1 MNSLNILHINNCFGL
16 GGAFIAAYNL
26 HQGLSKAGIQSFF
39 AYKYEING
47 VFQEKANDLKN
58 TVQIVQRKN
67 QFVDLANSITRRV
80 GLNYVANPS
89 IAALKHQ
96 ACYQNAALLNFHLL
110 HDDYFSYLMLP
121 TLTRDK
127 PAVYTLHDMWSFTGH
142 CAYSYDCSKW
152 QTGCGKCP
160 YPNALPPIQR
170 DATSLEWK
178 LKNWAYRHSNL
189 TIVAPSRWLAECAKQ
204 SMLNCFPIHHIPYG
218 IDTVAYQPLDQQQC
232 QSELGI
238 PQHKKVLIFGAQDL
252 TNRRKGGDLLL
263 KALSGIPKSLKAE
276 IVLLTFGDEANA
288 ISNAAEIEVLHLGY
302 ISSDRLK
309 AIAYSAADL
318 FLFPTRA
325 DVCGLVGLEA
335 AACGTPTVAFNVGGV
350 PDYVRPG
357 ITGYLAKPEDADD
370 FCNGI
375 VQLLEDVNLRDR
387 MSQNCRKVA
396 VEEYSLEVQ
405 AQQYIQLYQQILNL

>member
-26 HQGLSKAGIQSFF
+26 HQGLSRAGIQSFF
-39 AYKYEING
+39 AYKDEIEG
-47 VFQEKANDLKN
+47 VFREKAKDLKN
-58 TVQIVQRKN
+58 TVEIVQRNN
-67 QFVDLANSITRRV
+67 QFVDLANSIATRV
-80 GLNYVANPS
+80 GLNFFANPS

-96 ACYQNAALLNFHLL
+96 ACYQNASLLNFHTI

-121 TLTRDK
+121 SLTRDK
-127 PAVYTLHDMWSFTGH
+127 PGVCTLHDMWSFTGH

-160 YPNALPPIQR
+160 YPNALPAIER

-178 LKNWAYRHSNL
+178 LKNWAYQHSNL
-189 TIVAPSRWLAECAKQ
+189 TIVAPSRWVAECAKQ
-204 SMLNCFPIHHIPYG
+204 SMLNCFPIHYIPYG

-252 TNRRKGGDLLL
+252 TNRRKGSDLLL
-263 KALSGIPKSLKAE
+263 KALSRIPKSLKAE
-276 IVLLTFGDEANA
+276 IVLLTFGDQAKA
-288 ISNAAEIEVLHLGY
+288 ISNLAEIEVLHLGY

-309 AIAYSAADL
+309 AVAYSAADL

-335 AACGTPTVAFNVGGV
+335 AACCTPTVAFNVGGV

-357 ITGYLAKPEDADD
+357 ITGYLAKPEDTDD

-387 MSQNCRKVA
+387 MNQNCRKVA

-405 AQQYIQLYQQILNL
+405 AQRYIQLYQQILNL

>member
-26 HQGLSKAGIQSFF
+26 HQGLSRADIQSFF
-39 AYKYEING
+39 AYKDEIDG

-58 TVQIVQRKN
+58 TVQIVQRNN
-67 QFVDLANSITRRV
+67 QFVDLANSITTRV
-80 GLNYVANPS
+80 GLNFVANPS

-96 ACYQNAALLNFHLL
+96 ACYQNASLLNFHTL

-121 TLTRDK
+121 SLTRDK
-127 PAVYTLHDMWSFTGH
+127 PGVCTLHDMWSFTGH

-160 YPNALPPIQR
+160 YPNALPAIER

-189 TIVAPSRWLAECAKQ
+189 TIVAPSRWLAE
-204 SMLNCFPIHHIPYG
+204 
-218 IDTVAYQPLDQQQC
+218 
-232 QSELGI
+232 
-238 PQHKKVLIFGAQDL
+238 
-252 TNRRKGGDLLL
+252 
-263 KALSGIPKSLKAE
+263 
-276 IVLLTFGDEANA
+276 
-288 ISNAAEIEVLHLGY
+288 
-302 ISSDRLK
+302 
-309 AIAYSAADL
+309 
-318 FLFPTRA
+318 
-325 DVCGLVGLEA
+325 
-335 AACGTPTVAFNVGGV
+335 
-350 PDYVRPG
+350 RPG

-405 AQQYIQLYQQILNL
+405 AQRYIQLYQQILRESSTVALNKF

>member
-1 MNSLNILHINNCFGL
+1 MNSLNILHINNWFGL

-26 HQGLSKAGIQSFF
+26 HQGLSRAGIQSFF
-39 AYKYEING
+39 AYKDEIDG
-47 VFQEKANDLKN
+47 VFQKKANDLKN
-58 TVQIVQRKN
+58 TVQIIQRKN
-67 QFVDLANSITRRV
+67 QFVDLANSITRRI

-89 IAALKHQ
+89 IADLKHQ

-121 TLTRDK
+121 SLTRDK
-127 PAVYTLHDMWSFTGH
+127 PAVYTLHDMWGFTGH

-178 LKNWAYRHSNL
+178 LKNWAYQHSNL

-204 SMLNCFPIHHIPYG
+204 SMLNCFPIHHIPHG

-252 TNRRKGGDLLL
+252 TNRRKGADLLL
-263 KALSGIPKSLKAE
+263 KALSRIPKSLKAE
-276 IVLLTFGDEANA
+276 TVLLTFGDEAKA
-288 ISNAAEIEVLHLGY
+288 ISNAAEMEVLHLGY

-309 AIAYSAADL
+309 AIAYSSADL

-325 DVCGLVGLEA
+325 DNLPLVLLESM
-335 AACGTPTVAFNVGGV
+335 ACGTPMVSFKVGGV
-350 PDYVRPG
+350 PDLVRPG

-370 FCNGI
+370 FSNGI

-387 MSQNCRKVA
+387 MNQNCRKVA

-405 AQQYIQLYQQILNL
+405 AQRYIQLYQQILNL

>member
-1 MNSLNILHINNCFGL
+1 MNSLNILHINNWFGL

-26 HQGLSKAGIQSFF
+26 HQGLSRANIQSFF
-39 AYKYEING
+39 AYKDEIDG
-47 VFQEKANDLKN
+47 VFQEKTNDLKN

-67 QFVDLANSITRRV
+67 QFVDLANSITRRI

-121 TLTRDK
+121 SLTRDK

-178 LKNWAYRHSNL
+178 LKNWAYQHSNL

-204 SMLNCFPIHHIPYG
+204 SMLNCFPTHHISNG

-232 QSELGI
+232 QSELRI
-238 PQHKKVLIFGAQDL
+238 PQHKKVLIFGAQDM

-263 KALSGIPKSLKAE
+263 KALSRIPKSLKAE
-276 IVLLTFGDEANA
+276 TVLLTFGDEAKA
-288 ISNAAEIEVLHLGY
+288 ISNAAEMEVLHLGY

-325 DVCGLVGLEA
+325 DNSPLVLLESM
-335 AACGTPTVAFNVGGV
+335 ACATPMVSFKVGGV
-350 PDYVRPG
+350 PDYVRPN

-375 VQLLEDVNLRDR
+375 VQLLEDINLSDR
-387 MSQNCRKVA
+387 MNQNCRKVA

-405 AQQYIQLYQQILNL
+405 AQRYIQLYQQILNL